1 MALHTPPLAP
11 PLGERYV
18 RARIPS
24 AGAPS
29 TAAIAAS
36 SSSEGKQGVNA
47 RSELERLRA
56 RALIALEKLSQ
67 LMQDAMSCNSL
78 ELVAP

>member
-1 MALHTPPLAP
+1 MVTAP

-18 RARIPS
+18 RARAPS

-36 SSSEGKQGVNA
+36 SSSEGKQGVRA
-47 RSELERLRA
+47 RSELARLCA
-56 RALIALEKLSQ
+56 RALIALGKPDQ
-67 LMQDAMSCNSL
+67 LMQDAMSCNSG
-78 ELVAP
+78 ELVLR